1 MIKKIALIVTILL
14 ANFGFAQENTP
25 SPYSFYGI
33 GSTKFK
39 GTNDIVNMGGISVY
53 ADSTHINVLNPA
65 TYSNQILTTFQVG
78 ATSSFYRLNAGEQTE
93 KAQKTTFDYLIMGF
107 PVTKKIGVSIGLLPQ
122 TAVGYRFVKG
132 DTTIDDKLVVS
143 RYLGKGGVNK
153 VYFGSGYKINSK
165 FSVGVDFQYFFGSI
179 DTESEKFEEG
189 LLYGSKEVNESTMSG
204 VSFNAGLTYNTKL
217 NTKLN
222 FMSSLV
228 YSPETKLNS
237 VNARNVSLVSLT
249 VDGSTIPA
257 SLPTNVEVADT
268 KLNIPSK
275 LAIGAGVGNN
285 KKWFVGGDITFSGT
299 GSQINRFDNYEN
311 VSYENATKVS
321 FGGFFIPKFDS
332 YKSYFNR
339 IIYRGGFKYE
349 NTGLMIN
356 KTAIKD
362 KSVTV
367 GFGLPISGT
376 FSSLNLGVEY
386 GHRGTVMQGLV
397 REEYFSVSLGL
408 IFNDKWFRKTL
419 YN

>member
-14 ANFGFAQENTP
+14 ANFGFGQENTP

-39 GTNDIVNMGGISVY
+39 GTNDFVNMGGISVY
-53 ADSTHINVLNPA
+53 SDSTHINVLNPA
-65 TYSNQILTTFQVG
+65 SYSNQMLTTFQVG
-78 ATSSFYRLNAGEQTE
+78 ATSSFYRLNSGIETE
-93 KAQKTTFDYLIMGF
+93 KAQKTTFDYLVMGF
-107 PVTKKIGVSIGLLPQ
+107 PVSKKIGVSLGLLPQ
-122 TAVGYRFVKG
+122 TAVGYRFVRE
-132 DTTIDDKLVVS
+132 DFTSDDKRLVS

-165 FSVGVDFQYFFGSI
+165 FSVGIDLQYFFGNI
-179 DTESEKFEEG
+179 NTESEKFEQG
-189 LLYGSKEVNESTMSG
+189 LLYGSKEVNESNLSG
-204 VSFNAGLTYNTKL
+204 VSFNAGLKYNTKL

-228 YSPETKLNS
+228 YSPEAKLNS
-237 VNARNVSLVSLT
+237 ANVRNVSLISLT
-249 VDGSTIPA
+249 ADGSTIPA
-257 SLPTNVEVADT
+257 TVPTNVVVANT

-275 LAIGAGVGNN
+275 LAIGAGVGNR
-285 KKWFVGGDITFSGT
+285 KWFVGGDITFSGT

-311 VSYENATKVS
+311 VSFENATKVS

-332 YKSYFNR
+332 YKSYFSR
-339 IIYRGGFKYE
+339 VIYRGGFKFE

-356 KTAIKD
+356 NTAIKD
-362 KSVTV
+362 KSVTL

-386 GHRGTVMQGLV
+386 GNRGTVVNGLV